1 MNQIS
6 LSTLGPPT
14 LPKPK
19 LPKPTLPK
27 KKDQATQRYQSLDR
41 RHPTN
46 PTARSQQDHQES
58 RRKMWNVAKDA
69 RMALENDEFVPF
81 FQPLVALGT
90 SGLAGFEILARWQH
104 PAAGIIPPDRFIPIA
119 EEDGWIG
126 ELSMMVLRKAFA
138 AATQIPDSLR
148 LAVNVS
154 PLQLRDPG
162 LPRQVEAAAQALNF
176 PLRRLVIEVTESAL
190 VDNLEVARA
199 IAEDLKALGCKIA
212 LDDFG
217 TGYSSLLHLQSLP
230 FDELKVDRSF
240 VGSMTES
247 RQSRKIVSAV
257 VGLGQSLGLTTIAE
271 GIETREQA
279 EMLLW
284 LGCELGQGW
293 LFGRPLPAED
303 LPAMIATERERIS
316 ISPTAGF
323 SKDLSGNA
331 QPSQRLAQLQA
342 VYDGA
347 PVGLAF
353 IDRNLRYV
361 NLNQRLADLN
371 GSPAESHL
379 GKTVAEMIPALY
391 PLVEGFIQRALLGEA
406 IPGVEVAKPAS
417 KEQPGQTLLLSY
429 QPARDE
435 AGEVIGVSVAIIDI
449 TERKAAEAAL
459 RESEDHHRHVV
470 ELNPQIPWVLDAEGR
485 AVAHSSR
492 WEQVTGMTAQTSQGR
507 GFLDAIHPDD
517 RKRVE
522 DVMEAAIRTGNPL
535 DVECRLRT
543 RDGDWRWVRSRG
555 AARRDESGKIVG
567 WYGSADDIDDYIRAE
582 QALRKSEA
590 RLQAIFDAVPVGIV
604 LADAPDGRLSMENP
618 EAKRILRS
626 PQHSGYSLGEYAKW
640 GAISAN
646 GRHIKSSEYPLARAL
661 RGEKTRVEE
670 ALCLRGDGTEV
681 RVSLTGAPIFR
692 PDGTIDGGVVVIQE
706 VDEIKPERQ
715 HQLLTDEAPIQR
727 VNGHA

>member
-1 MNQIS
+1 
-6 LSTLGPPT
+6 
-14 LPKPK
+14 
-19 LPKPTLPK
+19 
-27 KKDQATQRYQSLDR
+27 
-41 RHPTN
+41 
-46 PTARSQQDHQES
+46 
-58 RRKMWNVAKDA
+58 MWNVAKDA

-81 FQPLVALGT
+81 FQPLVTLGT
-90 SGLAGFEILARWQH
+90 SRLAGFEILARWPH
-104 PAAGIIPPDRFIPIA
+104 PTAGIIPPDRFIPVA
-119 EEDGWIG
+119 EKDGWIG
-126 ELSMMVLRKAFA
+126 ALSMMVLRKAFA
-138 AATQIPDSLR
+138 SAKQIPDSLR

-162 LPRQVEAAAQALNF
+162 LPRQIEAAAQAFDF

-190 VDNLEVARA
+190 VDNLEIAQA

-271 GIETREQA
+271 GIEKREQA

-293 LFGRPLPAED
+293 LFGKPLPAEE
-303 LPAMIATERERIS
+303 LPAMIATARERIS
-316 ISPTAGF
+316 ISHSTGF

-331 QPSQRLAQLQA
+331 LPSQRLAQLQA

-361 NLNQRLADLN
+361 NLNQQLADFN
-371 GSPAESHL
+371 GSPAEAHL

-391 PLVEGFIQRALLGEA
+391 PLVEGFIRRAMQGEA
-406 IPGVEVAKPAS
+406 IPGVEVTKPAAKKRPS
-417 KEQPGQTLLLSY
+417 QTLLLSY

-449 TERKAAEAAL
+449 TERKAVEAAL

-485 AVAHSSR
+485 AAALGPR
-492 WEQVTGMTAQTSQGR
+492 WEQVTGMTAENSQGR
-507 GFLDAIHPDD
+507 GFLEAIHLDD
-517 RKRVE
+517 RMRVE
-522 DVMEAAIRTGNPL
+522 TVIQASIRSGDPI
-535 DVECRLRT
+535 DVECRIRT
-543 RDGDWRWVRSRG
+543 RNGDWRWVRSRG
-555 AARRDESGKIVG
+555 AARRDASGKIIG
-567 WYGSADDIDDYIRAE
+567 WYGSADDIDDYIRTE

-618 EAKRILRS
+618 EAQRILRNS
-626 PQHSGYSLGEYAKW
+626 QRSGYSLGEYAKW
-640 GAISAN
+640 GAIFAN
-646 GRHIKSSEYPLARAL
+646 GRNIESSEYPLARAL
-661 RGEKTRVEE
+661 RGEKTKVEE

-681 RVSLTGAPIFR
+681 LVSLTGAPIFG
-692 PDGTIDGGVVVIQE
+692 PEGTIDGGVVVIQDI
-706 VDEIKPERQ
+706 DEIKRERQ
-715 HQLLTDEAPIQR
+715 LAMDEAPIHK